1 MPSPLSEIDCWVFDL
16 DNTLY
21 PASCR
26 LFDQV
31 DLRIGLY
38 VQRLLNLPPE
48 EARALQKKYFRDHT
62 TTLRGLMINHGIEPG
77 DFLDFVHE
85 IDVSGVQPDA
95 RLAAALTDLPGRKV
109 IFTNGTVKH
118 AENVM
123 NRLGITHHF
132 QGMFDIADANFIP
145 KPDPGSYRAMIERF
159 DIVPGRAAMID
170 DMPRNLQPAA
180 DLGMTTVWIQTHND
194 WAQALDDMGFV
205 HHATADLAGWLG
217 DTVIKKA
224 TNQG

>member
-1 MPSPLSEIDCWVFDL
+1 MPTSLSEIDCWVFDL

-31 DLRIGLY
+31 DQRIGLY
-38 VQRLLNLPPE
+38 VQQLLNLPPD
-48 EARALQKKYFRDHT
+48 EARALQKKYFREHT
-62 TTLRGLMINHGIEPG
+62 TTLRGLMLNHGIEPG
-77 DFLDFVHE
+77 DFLDFVHQ

-95 RLAAALTDLPGRKV
+95 RLADALTDLPGRKV

-123 NRLGITHHF
+123 NRLGIAHHF
-132 QGMFDIADANFIP
+132 QDMFDIADANFIP
-145 KPDPGSYRAMIERF
+145 KPDLGSYRTMIQRF
-159 DIVPGRAAMID
+159 GIVPERSAMID

-205 HHATADLAGWLG
+205 HHATADLAGWLS
-217 DTVIKKA
+217 DTVIKKT

>member
-1 MPSPLSEIDCWVFDL
+1 MPSSLSEIDCWVFDL

-31 DLRIGLY
+31 DQRIGLY
-38 VQRLLNLPPE
+38 VQQLLNLPPD
-48 EARALQKKYFRDHT
+48 EARALQKKYFREHT

-145 KPDPGSYRAMIERF
+145 KPDPGSYRAMIDRF
-159 DIVPGRAAMID
+159 GIVPERSAMID

-180 DLGMTTVWIQTHND
+180 DLGMTTIWIQTHND

-205 HHATADLAGWLG
+205 HHATADLAGWLN
-217 DTVIKKA
+217 DTVIKKT

>member
-1 MPSPLSEIDCWVFDL
+1 MPPPLADIDCWVFDL

-31 DLRIGLY
+31 DQRIGLY
-38 VQRLLNLPPE
+38 VQQLLKLSPE
-48 EARALQKKYFRDHT
+48 DARALQKKYFREHT

-77 DFLDFVHE
+77 DFLDFVHQ
-85 IDVSGVQPDA
+85 IDVSGVQPDT
-95 RLAAALTDLPGRKV
+95 RLAAALTVLPGRKV

-123 NRLGITHHF
+123 NRLGIGHHF
-132 QGMFDIADANFIP
+132 QGTFDIADADFIP
-145 KPDPGSYRAMIERF
+145 KPDPASYQAMIRRF
-159 DIVPGRAAMID
+159 GINPARAAMID

-180 DLGMTTVWIQTHND
+180 DLGMTTVWIQTHNY
-194 WAQALDDMGFV
+194 WAQALDEMGFV
-205 HHATADLAGWLG
+205 HHATADLAGWLN
-217 DTVIKKA
+217 DAVIRNRKRA
-224 TNQG
+224 

>member
-1 MPSPLSEIDCWVFDL
+1 MPPSLTEIETWVFDL

-31 DLRIGLY
+31 DQRIGLY
-38 VQRLLNLPPE
+38 VQQLLNLSPE
-48 EARALQKKYFRDHT
+48 DARALQKQYFREHT
-62 TTLRGLMINHGIEPG
+62 TTLRGLMINHGVEPG
-77 DFLDFVHE
+77 DFLDFVHQ

-95 RLAAALTDLPGRKV
+95 RLDAALTALPGRKV

-123 NRLGITHHF
+123 GRLEIGSHFDGI
-132 QGMFDIADANFIP
+132 FDIAHANYIP
-145 KPDPGSYRAMIERF
+145 KPDHGSYRAMLERF
-159 DIVPGRAAMID
+159 GVAPERAAMLD

-180 DLGMTTVWIQTHND
+180 ELGMCTIWIQTHND
-194 WAQALDDMGFV
+194 WAQALDDMSFV
-205 HHATADLAGWLG
+205 HHATDDLAGWLN
-217 DTVIKKA
+217 DTVIRSRKSA
-224 TNQG
+224 